1 MDKPLIIDNFDTASL
16 SELMRCYGSFI
27 RQNPRAWLAGLIF
40 SPDEV
45 AAFPE
50 LIGQVRI
57 NKAQRLSVATASQ
70 IHAISMSEQN
80 HARIDDLLTVAKA
93 APQFPTFPTLPEPM
107 KDKQMSFGETLEGN
121 RAN

>member
-1 MDKPLIIDNFDTASL
+1 MDKPLIIDDFDTASL

-50 LIGQVRI
+50 LVGQVRI
-57 NKAQRLSVATASQ
+57 KKAQISVVATASQ
-70 IHAISMSEQN
+70 IHTISM
-80 HARIDDLLTVAKA
+80 
-93 APQFPTFPTLPEPM
+93 P
-107 KDKQMSFGETLEGN
+107 ETLEVSH
-121 RAN
+121 AN